1 MKRILPF
8 ILAALCLSVLSCHED
23 IPEPEEPVKP
33 DKPEKEELVTK
44 SLTLRLKKMETKAAA
59 TETGGVSWEKG
70 DAVRYANP
78 DKGIV
83 RTSTVGSSG
92 GLVSLP
98 FQFETTC
105 KNLVAV
111 LGGTEF
117 SGSGKAYAIKGALRK
132 DQDGT
137 LGAGSVFAGVLDP
150 QAIGE
155 QVLAPL
161 NAAVRFSFGM
171 SGVRT
176 LVFRSADGT
185 PLCSADGQVSL
196 TVDNNSVKAS
206 VPNPCDSVS
215 VAVADNGT
223 FCASLLPCV
232 LGEGYILHAYDAEG
246 SLVAVGSSPA
256 AIGIRAGD
264 LFELGR
270 LDEVLTPTEGH
281 GDFNWDGKDY
291 FVTQDGAGEKNGRT
305 WENAMS
311 ATELCAALQRGLA
324 SEDATVHMAK
334 GTYTMHVSIGSGTY
348 TCHFE
353 GGYPEGLS
361 DKNTDGRNISAY
373 ETVIS
378 GDQKGRIFQ
387 VNAPVRL
394 YFDGI
399 GFQSAKTEGSSEYG
413 GVAYLNDA
421 KAVFQVTNSRLYDNY
436 AYRGGVISVNAG
448 RAGFHNCVFENNS
461 AHDRGGVFNGSSA
474 EAFLYFNKCS
484 FVSNHMDGGEWGTV
498 ASCNGQSTVA
508 MNNCVSHGNYSSE
521 SSNDPT
527 FNGQH
532 FLTVANCT
540 FIEETRLRGI
550 LRLENTASGKLIN
563 SIVVNT
569 GASKPAVTMNN
580 GQYLLTSYGHNFIG
594 GVDGSGAQSFSIH
607 ESDKINVSSLD
618 AQWNAVDSN
627 YRWDV
632 QPDDF
637 NPATVD
643 EVRGALTSDFLSW
656 LASVDPEALTTDRN
670 GRPRNAVS
678 LRPGSYEGT
687 HVHPSAKVQI
697 KPSTTTYAMLREKV
711 KLTFLNIYSATS
723 VCVDWGD
730 GSITTETLSA
740 NGTLAHEYA
749 NAGDYSISATAGDV
763 SASYTITVASLLSL
777 DKAMEELYNSNKCWV
792 MNHRAHLADWSIP
805 ENSVAAVNAS
815 IAAGVDCL
823 ELDTHITADG
833 VVVVCHDQTINA
845 TTNGSGTITNMTLAQ
860 IKSYNLKDRNGR
872 VTSEK
877 MPTLEEY
884 LLAARGKIYVN
895 LDYSPR
901 TASTAQVMAVV
912 EKLGMNGQVLYYCN
926 SEEKM
931 EEVLALN
938 PDAQAYINHG
948 FYSKLTGR
956 GRYFIQ
962 ATWNNTLT
970 TSSGYA
976 VNARNANAGGL
987 LVSVNLLHV
996 LSDYISDK
1004 HIDPSQ
1010 VSSLFNVFPSC
1021 KMIMTDC
1028 PEELLTDL
1036 AGRGK
1041 R

>member
-1 MKRILPF
+1 MKRVLHIL
-8 ILAALCLSVLSCHED
+8 LAVSCLAVLSCKED
-23 IPEPEEPVKP
+23 IQEPEVPVKP
-33 DKPEKEELVTK
+33 DEKEELITR
-44 SLTLRLKKMETKAAA
+44 SLTLRLKKMETKVAAS
-59 TETGGVSWEKG
+59 ETGGVAWEKG
-70 DAVRYANP
+70 DVVRYANA
-78 DKGIV
+78 GNGVV
-83 RTSTVGSSG
+83 RTATVGSAG

-98 FQFETTC
+98 FQFESTC
-105 KNLVAV
+105 KSLVAI

-117 SGSGKAYAIKGALRK
+117 SGSGKAYVLRGALHK

-150 QAIGE
+150 QASGE
-155 QVLAPL
+155 QVLIPL
-161 NAAVRFSFGM
+161 QAAVRFSFGV

-185 PLCSADGQVSL
+185 PVCSADGQVNL
-196 TVDNNSVKAS
+196 AVDNGSVKAS

-215 VAVADNGT
+215 VAVTDDGT

-232 LGEGYILHAYDAEG
+232 LGEGYILRAYDAG
-246 SLVAVGSSPA
+246 GNLLAAGTFPA

-270 LDEVLTPTEGH
+270 VDEVLTPTEGH

-291 FVTQDGAGEKNGRT
+291 FVTQDGAGEKNGKN

-311 ATELCAALQRGLA
+311 APELCSALERGLA
-324 SEDATVHMAK
+324 SEDATVRLAR
-334 GTYTMHVSIGSGTY
+334 GTYKMNVTIGTGTY

-361 DKNTDGRNISAY
+361 DKATDGRNVTAF

-378 GDQKGRIFQ
+378 GNEEGRIFQ

-399 GFQSAKTEGSSEYG
+399 GFTSAKAQASSEYG
-413 GVAYLNDA
+413 GVACLNDA
-421 KAVFQVTNSRLYDNY
+421 KAVFQVSNARLSGNY

-448 RAGFHNCVFENNS
+448 RAGFHNCVFENNA
-461 AHDRGGVFNGSSA
+461 AHDRGGVFNASSA
-474 EAFLYFNKCS
+474 DAFLYFNKCS
-484 FVSNHMDGGEWGTV
+484 FVSNHIDGGEWGTV
-498 ASCNGQSTVA
+498 ASCNSQSTVA

-563 SIVVNT
+563 SLVINT
-569 GASKPAVTMNN
+569 GTSRPAVTMNN
-580 GQYLLTSYGHNFIG
+580 GQYRLTSHGHNIIG
-594 GVDGSGAQSFSIH
+594 SVDGAGAQSFLIN
-607 ESDKINVSSLD
+607 ESDKSNVPSLN
-618 AQWNAVDSN
+618 AQWIAGDGN
-627 YRWDV
+627 YRWDE

-637 NPATVD
+637 NPASVE
-643 EVRGALTSDFLSW
+643 EVRAVLTSDFLSW
-656 LASVDPEALTTDRN
+656 LASVDPDALTTDRN
-670 GRPRNAVS
+670 GRTRNTS
-678 LRPGSYEGT
+678 CLRPGSYEGT
-687 HVHPSAKVQI
+687 HIHPSAKVQI

-711 KLTFLNIYSATS
+711 KLTFLNIYTDTS
-723 VCVDWGD
+723 VLVDWGD
-730 GSITTETLSA
+730 GASTSETLGA
-740 NGTLAHEYA
+740 NGTLEHEYTS
-749 NAGDYSISATAGDV
+749 AGTYSISATAGDV
-763 SASYTITVASLLSL
+763 SASYSITVAGLLSL
-777 DKAMEELYNSNKCWV
+777 DKAMDELYSADKCWV
-792 MNHRAHLADWSIP
+792 MSHRAHLADWSIP

-931 EEVLALN
+931 EEVLTLN
-938 PDAQAYINHG
+938 PDAQAYINHS
-948 FYSKLTGR
+948 FYNKLTGR

-962 ATWNNTLT
+962 ATWNNTLG

-1004 HIDPSQ
+1004 HIDPDQ
-1010 VSSLFNVFPSC
+1010 VSSLFYVFPSC

>member
-1 MKRILPF
+1 MKRIPYFLLTASC
-8 ILAALCLSVLSCHED
+8 LAVLSCKENIQEV
-23 IPEPEEPVKP
+23 IPGENPVK
-33 DKPEKEELVTK
+33 DELTTR
-44 SLTLRLKKMETKAAA
+44 SLTLRLKKMETKATAS
-59 TETGGVSWEKG
+59 ETGGVAWEKG
-70 DAVRYANP
+70 DVIRYANA
-78 DKGIV
+78 DNGVV
-83 RTSTVGSSG
+83 RTTTVGSSG
-92 GLVSLP
+92 GLVTTS
-98 FQFETTC
+98 FQFESTC
-105 KNLVAV
+105 KSLVAV
-111 LGGTEF
+111 LGGTEL
-117 SGSGKAYAIKGALRK
+117 SGSGKAYSLRGALYK
-132 DQDGT
+132 EQDGT

-150 QAIGE
+150 QASGE
-155 QVLAPL
+155 QVLSPL
-161 NAAVRFSFGM
+161 HAAIRFSFGV

-185 PLCSADGQVSL
+185 PVCSADGQVSL
-196 TVDNNSVKAS
+196 AVDNGSVKAS
-206 VPNPCDSVS
+206 IANPCDSVS
-215 VAVADNGT
+215 VAVTDDGT

-232 LGEGYILHAYDAEG
+232 LGEGYILRAYDAGG
-246 SLVAVGSSPA
+246 SLVAVGTFPG

-270 LDEVLTPTEGH
+270 LDEILTPTEGH

-291 FVTQDGAGEKNGRT
+291 FVTQDGAGEKNGKT
-305 WENAMS
+305 WESAMS
-311 ATELCAALQRGLA
+311 APELCAALQRGLA
-324 SEDATVHMAK
+324 SEDVTVHLAK
-334 GTYTMHVSIGSGTY
+334 GTYLMNVSISRGSY

-361 DKNTDGRNISAY
+361 DKNTDGRDIATC

-378 GDQKGRIFQ
+378 GDEKGRIFQ

-399 GFQSAKTEGSSEYG
+399 DFKSAKAEGSSEYG

-421 KAVFQVTNSRLYDNY
+421 NAVFQVSNARLYDNY

-448 RAGFHNCVFENNS
+448 RAGFHNCVFENNA
-461 AHDRGGVFNGSSA
+461 AHDRGGVFNGSSS
-474 EAFLYFNKCS
+474 EVFLYFNKCS
-484 FVSNHMDGGEWGTV
+484 FISNHIDGGEWGTV
-498 ASCNGQSTVA
+498 ASCNSQSTVA

-527 FNGQH
+527 FNGHH

-563 SIVVNT
+563 SIIINT

-580 GQYLLTSYGHNFIG
+580 GQYLLTSHGHNFIG
-594 GVDGSGAQSFSIH
+594 GVDGAGAQSFSIH
-607 ESDKINVSSLD
+607 ESDKSNVPSLD
-618 AQWNAVDSN
+618 AQWNDGDSN
-627 YRWDV
+627 YRWDE

-637 NPATVD
+637 NPATVED
-643 EVRGALTSDFLSW
+643 VRGALTSDFLSW
-656 LASVDPEALTTDRN
+656 LATVDPDALTTDRN
-670 GRPRNAVS
+670 GRTRNTAS

-687 HVHPSAKVQI
+687 HIQPSAKVQI
-697 KPSTTTYAMLREKV
+697 KPSTTTYAMRREKV
-711 KLTFLNIYSATS
+711 KLNFLNIYSATS
-723 VCVDWGD
+723 VRVDWGD
-730 GSITTETLSA
+730 GTTNAETLVA
-740 NGTLAHEYA
+740 NGTLAHEYSK
-749 NAGDYSISATAGDV
+749 AGTYAISATAGDV
-763 SASYTITVASLLSL
+763 SASYTITVANLLSL
-777 DKAMEELYNSNKCWV
+777 DKAMDELYNSNKCWV
-792 MNHRAHLADWSIP
+792 MSHRAHLADWSIP

-845 TTNGSGTITNMTLAQ
+845 TTNGSGNINNMTLAQ

-877 MPTLEEY
+877 IPTLEEY

-931 EEVLALN
+931 EEVLTLN
-938 PDAQAYINHG
+938 PDAQAYINHS

-1004 HIDPSQ
+1004 HIDPDQ